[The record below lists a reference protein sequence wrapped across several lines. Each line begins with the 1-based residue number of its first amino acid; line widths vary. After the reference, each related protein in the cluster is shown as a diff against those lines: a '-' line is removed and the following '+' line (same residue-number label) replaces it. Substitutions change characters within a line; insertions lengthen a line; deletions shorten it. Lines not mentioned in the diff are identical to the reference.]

1 MPSRW
6 HAPRKHTWALEGR
19 SVGMSLNPQK
29 WLRCLNGPIWSEISG
44 QASLLE
50 PLIFPCPGKCQC
62 VALWPCFTFHR
73 CGNNLPWSSAVSRKE
88 KHGFS
93 DGGVQMDVP
102 LDHPVFL
109 CRMNGAWGCWP
120 LQKSQLQG
128 MLLSFGLAALREAID
143 GRFTSLVSVMG
154 HNFCNQVAEKA
165 Q

>member
-1 MPSRW
+1 MCLSSGEHQPVVQVSLKVKFFSIQSELIHVLMVHCFCTITEQVARSQETHLGFRGDVSRYV
-6 HAPRKHTWALEGR
+6 PL
-19 SVGMSLNPQK
+19 PQK

-93 DGGVQMDVP
+93 DGGFKMDVP
-102 LDHPVFL
+102 LDHPCVSL
-109 CRMNGAWGCWP
+109 QNEWCLGCWP
-120 LQKSQLQG
+120 LRG
-128 MLLSFGLAALREAID
+128 
-143 GRFTSLVSVMG
+143 V
-154 HNFCNQVAEKA
+154 
-165 Q
+165 